1 MPNTLSTS
9 CSKKS
14 DTMCTGMLHSTQ
26 AHVFSDY
33 LYFYTRNKTS
43 FFSFHKNWRKNER
56 KTKEKQE
63 LIMSITIT
71 DSQIYRCQ
79 LSKRWPLIMRRANLC
94 KLCSYFLDLCVC
106 VYLSLFNFLEHQMCL
121 TNSLHYAST

>member
-1 MPNTLSTS
+1 MFASRSAPVKFLVLRVTLGTVKTPSIIYTTWMPNTLSTS

-14 DTMCTGMLHSTQ
+14 DTMCTGVLHSAQ

-63 LIMSITIT
+63 KNNI
-71 DSQIYRCQ
+71 
-79 LSKRWPLIMRRANLC
+79 
-94 KLCSYFLDLCVC
+94 
-106 VYLSLFNFLEHQMCL
+106 
-121 TNSLHYAST
+121 